1 MEIIK
6 DGIMI
11 SKVILPEIPTPREK
25 FAAEELSIYLQKICG
40 AFSENYD
47 GKTKIIIGGPER
59 NAAAKE
65 LISEKEFDEE
75 VPGPEG
81 FMIFVKGD
89 VLLLAGSSKNENE
102 FERGTLYVVYEFL
115 ERVLGCSFAAYAGSA
130 YNAGEFIAKSENIII
145 PEMKYVKKCADVEY
159 RCAIVQYGAWA
170 GNPNHPL
177 NIPFISWLAKNRYNR
192 ILTWASIYE
201 GFKENGML
209 EEAEKRGIAFTVG
222 HHETIKLFLPPD
234 GNKYFE
240 ESYYKTHPEFYRLE
254 KDGSRYYMEPED
266 YNGQWI
272 LCLRSSECIKTFAE
286 NILKWSEENPMVD
299 AVTIWPNDGVG
310 DRCCC
315 GKCSRYTK
323 NQNYTYF
330 VNKIAK
336 ILRENGSNLKIDRI
350 VYTDLLECDKDDVI
364 ENSVVIDESVWQ
376 TNGLRKIGKPN
387 GSGLIGSSYEKII
400 LGWIEKGAKAVYYDY
415 LMGNYGAKQR
425 YMPQA
430 DEMQVL
436 CKRFSEKG
444 IYGLGTQLECF
455 NLWNNI
461 FNFYSF
467 SRTAFDTSLS
477 MEDNLNRFC
486 LIFGNGAE
494 YIKKIIEYCENVI
507 DGQVSIDKAGEY
519 LIRNADKAM
528 VYDLFDKAL
537 ETAEQTLFRNNIRI
551 FRMVWRY
558 SDLEVSSTD
567 ESNST
572 EIMSK
577 VEDENGELWFMRQ
590 NFDSFISEREGIG
603 AAFPIIKQH
612 EGFKENKYYVF
623 EK

>member
-25 FAAEELSIYLQKICG
+25 FAAEELSIYLEKICG

-102 FERGTLYVVYEFL
+102 FERGTLYAVYEFL

-315 GKCSRYTK
+315 GKCSRHTK

-336 ILRENGSNLKIDRI
+336 ILRENGSNLKIDRNC
-350 VYTDLLECDKDDVI
+350 L
-364 ENSVVIDESVWQ
+364 
-376 TNGLRKIGKPN
+376 
-387 GSGLIGSSYEKII
+387 
-400 LGWIEKGAKAVYYDY
+400 
-415 LMGNYGAKQR
+415 YG
-425 YMPQA
+425 
-430 DEMQVL
+430 
-436 CKRFSEKG
+436 F
-444 IYGLGTQLECF
+444 T
-455 NLWNNI
+455 
-461 FNFYSF
+461 
-467 SRTAFDTSLS
+467 
-477 MEDNLNRFC
+477 
-486 LIFGNGAE
+486 
-494 YIKKIIEYCENVI
+494 
-507 DGQVSIDKAGEY
+507 
-519 LIRNADKAM
+519 
-528 VYDLFDKAL
+528 
-537 ETAEQTLFRNNIRI
+537 
-551 FRMVWRY
+551 
-558 SDLEVSSTD
+558 
-567 ESNST
+567 
-572 EIMSK
+572 
-577 VEDENGELWFMRQ
+577 
-590 NFDSFISEREGIG
+590 
-603 AAFPIIKQH
+603 
-612 EGFKENKYYVF
+612 
-623 EK
+623 